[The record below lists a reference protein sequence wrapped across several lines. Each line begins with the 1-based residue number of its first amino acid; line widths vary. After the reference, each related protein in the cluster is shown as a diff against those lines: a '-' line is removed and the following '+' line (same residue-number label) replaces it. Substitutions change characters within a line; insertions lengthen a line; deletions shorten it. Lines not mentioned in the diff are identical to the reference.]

1 MSEAVAEQVDERAD
15 DGVIYRPT
23 ERQQEAIRLLG
34 SDATHVLLYG
44 GSRSGKTFLLVRA
57 IVIRALAAP
66 HSRHAIL
73 RFRFNHVKQ
82 SIAFD
87 TFPKVMRLCFPQVK
101 YHMDR
106 TDWYVRM
113 PNGSTI
119 WFGGLDDKERTE
131 KILGQEYVTIF
142 MNECSQIP
150 FSSRNIAMT
159 RLAQKVEA
167 HLVRGSS
174 PAGRQLMRRKCY
186 YDENPPSQ
194 GHWSYRQFIR
204 KVDPETGR
212 ALKDPE
218 NYAAMQVNP
227 QDNLENLPPEYLKT
241 LESLP
246 ARMRTRFLQGR
257 FADLTEGAYWNAE
270 DIEKWRAIGDELPDM
285 QRIVIGVD
293 PSGAD
298 DDENL
303 GNEEIG
309 IIVAGLG
316 VDGNAYVLEDLS
328 VKAGPRTWGNVVASA
343 FDRHL
348 ADKVIGEI
356 NYGGAMVEH
365 VVQTARP
372 RTPFEAVTASRGKAV
387 RAEPISA
394 LAEQGKIRH
403 AGTFMALEEELC
415 SFTKA
420 GYVGTG
426 SPNRGDAYVWAMTS
440 LFPALTRR
448 ERKEEIA
455 AAQTTVQLIGS
466 YTREEAAQSWLGT

>member
-1 MSEAVAEQVDERAD
+1 MNAAVVANE
-15 DGVIYRPT
+15 VIEYRPT
-23 ERQQEAIRLLG
+23 ERQREALRLLG
-34 SDATHVLLYG
+34 SPAMHCLLYG
-44 GSRSGKTFLLVRA
+44 GSRSGKTFLIIRA

-66 HSRHAIL
+66 LSRHAIL

-82 SIAFD
+82 SIVFD
-87 TFPKVMRLCFPQVK
+87 TFPKVMRLCFPQVT
-101 YHMDR
+101 YHIDK
-106 TDWYVRM
+106 TDWYVRF
-113 PNGSTI
+113 PNGSQL

-131 KILGQEYVTIF
+131 KILGMEFVSLF
-142 MNECSQIP
+142 LNEASQIP
-150 FSSRNIAMT
+150 YSSRNIAVT

-167 HLVRGSS
+167 TLELAEG
-174 PAGRQLMRRKCY
+174 PFKTLMRRKCY

-194 GHWSYRQFIR
+194 AHWTYRQFVK

-212 ALKDPE
+212 ALKDAD

-227 QDNLENLPPEYLKT
+227 EDNLENLPPDYLAT
-241 LESLP
+241 LASLP
-246 ARMRTRFLQGR
+246 SKMRERFLKGR
-257 FADLTEGAYWNAE
+257 FQDLSEGAYWNSE
-270 DIEKWRAIGDELPDM
+270 DIEKWRESNPPDM

-293 PSGAD
+293 PSGASD
-298 DDENL
+298 DDNA
-303 GNEEIG
+303 GNEEVG
-309 IIVAGLG
+309 IIVAGVG

-328 VKAGPRTWGNVVASA
+328 VKAGPRTWGNIVASA
-343 FDRHL
+343 YDRHM

-394 LAEQGKIRH
+394 LAESGKIRH
-403 AGTFMALEEELC
+403 AGVFMQLEEELC

-426 SPNRGDAYVWAMTS
+426 SPNRGDAFVWAMTS
-440 LFPALTRR
+440 LFPALTRK
-448 ERKEEIA
+448 ERKDEAKTEI
-455 AAQTTVQLIGS
+455 VQLVGS
-466 YTREEAAQSWLGT
+466 YTREEAAQSWLAT